1 MMERSQNREDEV
13 TRRKKIKFDQLKLTK
28 LTDSEDI
35 EVYLTTFKIMM
46 KVYEVEKERWALL
59 LASQLTGK
67 VQHAALNVEGA
78 VKYD

>member
-35 EVYLTTFKIMM
+35 ELYLTTFKIMM

-67 VQHAALNVEGA
+67 VQHAALNVESA